1 MTELSVNVE
10 GDSMAKS
17 RSRDPAW
24 RRISSAVLALAVA
37 FAVGVA
43 GGYELRGEREP
54 APVPQRGV
62 EGGAIVEATG
72 TQCAAQS
79 GTILWLGL
87 EVINHGPGPVT
98 LQAINFTLPLGG
110 LEERTGLWGACGQL
124 VLGAPAEEEH
134 LYEGSTVWVSGAFQV
149 QVDCPLPLPVQF
161 MLTYTDA
168 AGATQQRNVGGFPD
182 LGRVPY
188 SGCDTAGTQ
197 T

>member
-1 MTELSVNVE
+1 MTELSFNVE
-10 GDSMAKS
+10 GDSMAQS
-17 RSRDPAW
+17 RSGDPAG
-24 RRISSAVLALAVA
+24 RRISIAVLALAVA
-37 FAVGVA
+37 FAAGAA
-43 GGYELRGEREP
+43 GGYQLRGEREP
-54 APVPQRGV
+54 GPAPQGGLA
-62 EGGAIVEATG
+62 GGAIVEATG

-79 GTILWLGL
+79 GTILWLGI

-98 LQAINFTLPLGG
+98 LLAINFTVPLGG

-134 LYEGSTVWVSGAFQV
+134 LYEGSTAWVSGAFQV

-168 AGATQQRNVGGFPD
+168 TGASQERNVGGFPD

-197 T
+197 A